1 MCVREEEGDKRKET
15 VVDERKGDRQV
26 QICRRG
32 GEGERGA
39 EETKGEAG
47 TREVNQRKGEGDG
60 KEQRQMLKRCKREM
74 GERERDPERG
84 ERGGKWYYRDSEL
97 IVRL

>member
-1 MCVREEEGDKRKET
+1 
-15 VVDERKGDRQV
+15 
-26 QICRRG
+26 
-32 GEGERGA
+32 
-39 EETKGEAG
+39 
-47 TREVNQRKGEGDG
+47 
-60 KEQRQMLKRCKREM
+60 MLKRCKREM

>member
-15 VVDERKGDRQV
+15 GVDERKGDRQV

-39 EETKGEAG
+39 EETKGEGG
-47 TREVNQRKGEGDG
+47 TREVNQRKGEGGG
-60 KEQRQMLKRCKREM
+60 KEQRQMLKSCKREM